1 VTLDLN
7 LKISANQHYEK
18 CFQWSS
24 VWVLTALWIT
34 NLQWALLSV
43 NLSVLSSSH
52 LSTIWYFL
60 TMLSLVFLISSFLIR
75 YLMMSFSKHDMTKK
89 ADTILLINFLCQPF
103 PEPIYLFL
111 LLSDSNRS
119 ICWQQLVV
127 NMVLSVHKSTGVL
140 CTDELSMT
148 LLSNTS
154 SHTEQL
160 QHRHAMNI

>member
-1 VTLDLN
+1 MKSASDCLQSECWLHHG
-7 LKISANQHYEK
+7 LQISSEL
-18 CFQWSS
+18 CCLLIS
-24 VWVLTALWIT
+24 VYFPVHTCPL
-34 NLQWALLSV
+34 
-43 NLSVLSSSH
+43 
-52 LSTIWYFL
+52 YFL
-60 TMLSLVFLISSFLIR
+60 TMLSLVFFISSFLIR
-75 YLMMSFSKHDMTKK
+75 YLVMSFSKHDMTKK

-160 QHRHAMNI
+160 QHRHAMSI